1 MVEPIYIHPTADVQ
15 SKQIGE
21 ATRIWQF
28 VVILADAKIGSHVN
42 ICANCFIENDV
53 VIGKNVTIKSGVYLW
68 DGIQLDDDVFI
79 GPNVTFTNDKFPRS
93 KVYPEKFL
101 VTKVERG
108 ASIGG
113 GATILP
119 GLTIGMGAMVG
130 AGAVVTKSVPPYAIV
145 TGSPARIVGYVE
157 SDSSNNDFCQSSSNA
172 LSPSVF
178 PKQLNVGNV
187 KLYQLK
193 LVRDMRGDLTV
204 GEFLKVIPFIP
215 KRYFLVFNV
224 PSEKTRGEHAHY
236 NCHQF
241 LICVKGS
248 CSVVVDDGKARSE
261 VTLESPDVGLH
272 LPPLIWGI
280 QYKYSSDAVL
290 LVFTSDYYD
299 PNDYIRNYK
308 EFISVVSKKENQCSE
323 VG

>member
-1 MVEPIYIHPTADVQ
+1 MVESTYIHPTADVQ
-15 SKQIGE
+15 SKTIGE

-28 VVILADAKIGSHVN
+28 VVILSGAKIGKHVN
-42 ICANCFIENDV
+42 ICANCLIENDV
-53 VIGKNVTIKSGVYLW
+53 VIGNNVTIKSGVYLW

-93 KVYPEKFL
+93 KIYPEKFL
-101 VTKVERG
+101 PTKVERG

-130 AGAVVTKSVPPYAIV
+130 AGAVVTKSIPPYAIV
-145 TGSPARIVGYVE
+145 TGSPARIIGYVD
-157 SDSSNNDFCQSSSNA
+157 SDT
-172 LSPSVF
+172 LSDNYTQNKPSDLPSPGF
-178 PKQLNVGNV
+178 PKQLNVGKV

-215 KRYFLVFNV
+215 KRYFVVFNV

-241 LICVKGS
+241 LVCIKGS

-261 VTLESPDVGLH
+261 VTLESPDIGLY
-272 LPPLIWGI
+272 LPPLTWGI
-280 QYKYSSDAVL
+280 QYKYSSDSVL

-299 PNDYIRNYK
+299 ADDYIRNYK
-308 EFISVVSKKENQCSE
+308 DFINIVSKKEEQCIE
-323 VG
+323 LV